1 MTKLST
7 CLSQQRIE
15 ECLQADGCFE
25 QTEKEHLDQCTVCQA
40 RLEQWTV
47 SEFLVSYRRIA
58 DAESSDWSFLSPQL
72 RPGDLGAIDEFAIEG
87 LIDSGGMGI
96 VLRGWD
102 THLSRPVA
110 LKVLSDQHSNNA
122 YARFEAETRAL
133 ARLHHPHIVPVFSIG
148 RTVDQ
153 RPYMVMPLIE
163 GSTLRSQLTIG
174 LLPPLVAAEFIKQVA
189 SGLDAAHN
197 AGLIHR
203 DIKPANIILD
213 QSDGLAKII
222 DFGLVRAQ
230 HTTPLTRQDVLC
242 GTPEYMSPEQASS
255 DGMVDARSDVY
266 SLGVTLYE
274 CLTGTPPFRGQPLE
288 ILEQHRACEPVPPTK
303 INRQIPRDLET
314 ICLKAIAKDRDR
326 RYATAQQMMQ
336 DVERFLTNRP
346 ILARPVSRIEKFRS
360 WCKRNRPLA
369 IALLLLIV
377 VLLGGSITSTA
388 LWLRSQ
394 RAATVSAQMAQD
406 LKHSRNRLRASVQK
420 FQNRVFSDESLHWQ
434 MSKDFRAE
442 MFRNV
447 LDYLDEFSKLPSD
460 KQQSDNQQS
469 EHEFE
474 DLIRSYLEVAQAALH
489 VGDFPESM
497 LAAERA
503 LALLHSPASVPAKVE
518 VLIHRSQ
525 AARLLLLATLQ
536 TPSFQESVA
545 QEYVTECLT
554 ASSAAV
560 ATAPGD
566 VSAELN
572 HMICVISIWGAG
584 YDQESSAQ
592 QIVKM
597 EKTQQRL
604 TQIILAA
611 PPSIT
616 EQARKSLAQLYWLL
630 IPLAPAEQIL
640 ELLKL
645 ADSNVTS
652 YRELLR
658 ANQKPLL
665 DSDRLRGGNDL
676 LRARIH
682 RSRGEMEDAILA
694 TESAATLFRKAGD
707 LQPLNR
713 IWREELAST
722 QTQLSALYH
731 EVKNF
736 SKARDA
742 INTAILNYVQT
753 LETDP
758 KDVLLRVRIIEAL
771 CRFGE
776 LSLLLDDD
784 AGAYRGYYTAAQ
796 DCRLLMLPESVDQEL
811 ANWAFHCRLKFL
823 VKALI
828 ALDKSGSDADKTRT
842 EEQVQTWL
850 THIRSNTSWNAEKT
864 EQLIRT
870 RELPELIDFP
880 ESVRKRLLNRD
891 SHQGALRAL
900 MGEDASGAIFVD

>member
-1 MTKLST
+1 M
-7 CLSQQRIE
+7 
-15 ECLQADGCFE
+15 
-25 QTEKEHLDQCTVCQA
+25 
-40 RLEQWTV
+40 
-47 SEFLVSYRRIA
+47 
-58 DAESSDWSFLSPQL
+58 SPQL

-102 THLSRPVA
+102 TSLNRPVA
-110 LKVLSDQHSNNA
+110 IKVLSDQHSNNA

-148 RTVDQ
+148 RTVDH

-255 DGMVDARSDVY
+255 DETVDARSDVY

-288 ILEQHRACEPVPPTK
+288 ILQQHRACEPVPPTK

-314 ICLKAIAKDRDR
+314 ICLKAIAKDRDS
-326 RYATAQQMMQ
+326 RYTTALQMMQ

-346 ILARPVSRIEKFRS
+346 ILARPVSHIAKFRS

-369 IALLLLIV
+369 IALVLLLV

-394 RAATVSAQMAQD
+394 RAATVSSQMAQD

-447 LDYLDEFSKLPSD
+447 IDYLDEFSKLP
-460 KQQSDNQQS
+460 SDNQQS

-489 VGDFPESM
+489 VGGFPEAT
-497 LAAERA
+497 LAADRA
-503 LALLHSPASVPAKVE
+503 LELLRSPASVPANVE
-518 VLIHRSQ
+518 VLILRSQ

-536 TPSFQESVA
+536 TPGFHEHVVHEHVS
-545 QEYVTECLT
+545 ECLK

-560 ATAPGD
+560 ALAPD
-566 VSAELN
+566 DISAELN
-572 HMICVISIWGAG
+572 HMFCVISIWGAG

-592 QIVKM
+592 QLAKM

-604 TQIILAA
+604 TQVILGAH
-611 PPSIT
+611 SRSTI

-630 IPLAPAEQIL
+630 IPLAPAERRRHFSFRL
-640 ELLKL
+640 T
-645 ADSNVTS
+645 AMS
-652 YRELLR
+652 LR
-658 ANQKPLL
+658 IANCFAQL
-665 DSDRLRGGNDL
+665 
-676 LRARIH
+676 
-682 RSRGEMEDAILA
+682 RSRCLTQIDCEVATIFCELVFIDGKAKWKTPSSQPNPPRPFSEKQVISSHS
-694 TESAATLFRKAGD
+694 TESGEKNWRVHRRNCRPYIRK
-707 LQPLNR
+707 
-713 IWREELAST
+713 
-722 QTQLSALYH
+722 
-731 EVKNF
+731 
-736 SKARDA
+736 
-742 INTAILNYVQT
+742 
-753 LETDP
+753 
-758 KDVLLRVRIIEAL
+758 
-771 CRFGE
+771 
-776 LSLLLDDD
+776 
-784 AGAYRGYYTAAQ
+784 
-796 DCRLLMLPESVDQEL
+796 
-811 ANWAFHCRLKFL
+811 
-823 VKALI
+823 
-828 ALDKSGSDADKTRT
+828 
-842 EEQVQTWL
+842 
-850 THIRSNTSWNAEKT
+850 
-864 EQLIRT
+864 
-870 RELPELIDFP
+870 
-880 ESVRKRLLNRD
+880 
-891 SHQGALRAL
+891 
-900 MGEDASGAIFVD
+900 